1 MIIRDFKFLL
11 LSILLSVY
19 LPAFSQQDDTTTDIN
34 EEDNDTV
41 SVDTTVV
48 PVSTRPWPE
57 NVRQRLNGL
66 LQNDMFRT
74 SQLGMEV
81 YDLTD
86 DSIIFGYN
94 RQQRMR
100 PASTMK
106 LITSISAINTLGG
119 GYQFRTQ
126 LFYTGTV
133 NDKTLKGNVYCVGGF
148 DPRFNSDDMNAFV
161 ESIRKMGVDTIR
173 GSLFADVSMKDA
185 DRLGNGWCWDDDEDP
200 LSPLLISRKDMFMS
214 RFVSELREAGIVVD
228 STTSQGQLPRDA
240 YILCTRFHTIDQILM
255 RMMKESDN
263 LYAESMFYQIA
274 ASTGSYPATYKH
286 ARSVINQLISKLGLQ
301 PSDYTVADGSG
312 LSLYNY
318 VTPELEV
325 AFLRYAYRNS
335 NVYLHLYPS
344 LPIAGR
350 DGSLHNRMRSGM
362 AAGNVHAK
370 TGTVTGVSSLAGYCT
385 AANGHVLC
393 FSIINQGVTRV
404 RIGRSFQDRVCQVLC
419 QP

>member
-1 MIIRDFKFLL
+1 MRIRYFKFFL

-19 LPAFSQQDDTTTDIN
+19 LPAFSQEDDTTADIN
-34 EEDNDTV
+34 EEDNDTI
-41 SVDTTVV
+41 SADTTVV
-48 PVSTRPWPE
+48 PISTKPWPE
-57 NVRQRLNGL
+57 NIRQRLHSL

-86 DSIIFGYN
+86 DSIIFEYN
-94 RQQRMR
+94 HQQRMR

-106 LITSISAINTLGG
+106 LITSIAAINCLGG
-119 GYQFRTQ
+119 AYQFRTQ
-126 LFYTGTV
+126 LFYTGTI
-133 NDKTLKGNVYCVGGF
+133 NNKTLKGNVYCVGGF

-200 LSPLLISRKDMFMS
+200 LSPLLISRKDTFMR
-214 RFVSELREAGIVVD
+214 RFVSVLHETGVIVD
-228 STTSQGQLPRDA
+228 STTSQSQLPGGA
-240 YILCTRFHTIDQILM
+240 YLLCTRFHTMDQILM

-274 ASTGSYPATYKH
+274 ASTGSHPATYKH
-286 ARSVINQLISKLGLQ
+286 ARSIINQLISKLGLQ
-301 PSDYTVADGSG
+301 PSEYTVADGSG

-318 VTPELEV
+318 VTPQLEV
-325 AFLRYAYRNS
+325 AFLRYAYRN
-335 NVYLHLYPS
+335 NNIYLHLYPS

-350 DGSLHNRMRSGM
+350 DGSLRNRMRTGM

-370 TGTVTGVSSLAGYCT
+370 TGTVTGISSLAGYCT
-385 AANGHVLC
+385 AGNGHVLC
-393 FSIINQGVTRV
+393 FSIINQGVTRA
-404 RIGRSFQDRVCQVLC
+404 RIGRNFQDRVCQVLC